1 MTIEELANQAGVKVK
16 QVKKRYKEIPGVTKN
31 EDGSFTILDGTR
43 YPARKPNRIETMH
56 KKLRAMLLAIDKY
69 KYIDAQAL
77 RISNNSLQLIIN
89 FALEKQWIQ
98 ENGSENPYGTN
109 KYDITFEG
117 DRILSKRF
125 SKREI
130 EEISAAIG
138 TGVGHL
144 RHRYVRKPGYY
155 KQRIST
161 MLIENEL
168 VEISNCTVLTLR
180 RLPPGSRRVFCRIR
194 VQNAL

>member
-31 EDGSFTILDGTR
+31 EDGSFAILDGTR
-43 YPARKPNRIETMH
+43 YPARKPIRIETMH

-117 DRILSKRF
+117 DRILRKRF

-138 TGVGHL
+138 TGVGAFTAQICE
-144 RHRYVRKPGYY
+144 KAG
-155 KQRIST
+155 
-161 MLIENEL
+161 
-168 VEISNCTVLTLR
+168 VL
-180 RLPPGSRRVFCRIR
+180 
-194 VQNAL
+194 

>member
-77 RISNNSLQLIIN
+77 RISNNSL
-89 FALEKQWIQ
+89 
-98 ENGSENPYGTN
+98 
-109 KYDITFEG
+109 
-117 DRILSKRF
+117 
-125 SKREI
+125 
-130 EEISAAIG
+130 
-138 TGVGHL
+138 
-144 RHRYVRKPGYY
+144 
-155 KQRIST
+155 
-161 MLIENEL
+161 
-168 VEISNCTVLTLR
+168 
-180 RLPPGSRRVFCRIR
+180 
-194 VQNAL
+194 